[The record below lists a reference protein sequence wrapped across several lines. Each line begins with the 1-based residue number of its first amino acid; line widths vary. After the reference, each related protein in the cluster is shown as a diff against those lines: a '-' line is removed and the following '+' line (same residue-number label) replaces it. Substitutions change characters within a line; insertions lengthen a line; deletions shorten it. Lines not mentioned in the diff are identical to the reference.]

1 MTLAPWKKSYD
12 HPRQHIQKQ
21 RHCFVNK
28 GLSLK
33 GYGFSSSHVWMWEL
47 DYKAEPWGSDVFGL
61 RCWRRLLTVPW
72 TAKSSNQSTLKEISP
87 EYSLEGLR
95 LRLKLQYFDHLLKT
109 NRLLGKDLGR
119 LKADREEDDRGWD
132 HWMAS
137 LTWWPWVWVRSRC
150 WWWTGKPGMLQ
161 SMGSQGVRIDW
172 VTKLNWIN

>member
-1 MTLAPWKKSYD
+1 MTNLDSIFKSRD
-12 HPRQHIQKQ
+12 
-21 RHCFVNK
+21 VA
-28 GLSLK
+28 LSTKVCLLK
-33 GYGFSSSHVWMWEL
+33 AMVFPAVMYGCESWIIK
-47 DYKAEPWGSDVFGL
+47 KAEPWGSDVFGL